1 MLRHVDDSSFDS
13 EGAISDEEETKIRN
27 VNTKKLIQS
36 QKHRINFDNGDVI
49 KHSLTKKK
57 SKKKRKKTPRHE
69 SNEGKTI
76 KKKKSN
82 IVNKT
87 VIQINKQKTM
97 IIKNN
102 NNKDKLNKTTIES
115 TQRRQR
121 EQCNCNCI
129 IM

>member
-1 MLRHVDDSSFDS
+1 MFRHVDDSSFDS

-27 VNTKKLIQS
+27 VNTKKSIQS

-102 NNKDKLNKTTIES
+102 DNNVIS
-115 TQRRQR
+115 
-121 EQCNCNCI
+121 
-129 IM
+129 